1 MSTSGVIDNPRYER
15 IDGTP
20 SALIWNSHGV
30 QVIDTTYQVVNWQD
44 SFNAARTAGTPLTT
58 AQKQALKAFVATYG
72 TVVGSIEKA
81 HKDILDVVKFA
92 RDLHRKPLTFD
103 TIGEFFSCPL

>member
-1 MSTSGVIDNPRYER
+1 MSTSGVIDNPQYEH

-20 SALIWNSHGV
+20 SALIRNTGGA
-30 QVIDTTYQVVNWQD
+30 QVVETTHQVVNWQD
-44 SFNAARTAGTPLTT
+44 SFNAARTAGTPFTT

-72 TVVGSIEKA
+72 IVVGSIEKA

-92 RDLHRKPLTFD
+92 RDLHLKPLTFEA
-103 TIGEFFSCPL
+103 IGEFFSCPV